1 MEELNKAISQLEHQ
15 DVLENIKFQE
25 QGGYLSLDA
34 IAQIGDAAI
43 KVSIPKYVEMV
54 KKYRNGTIYKAFL
67 WSLSERRA
75 VFDDLQK
82 YIDLWEKHAEEFEV
96 LLYNSMS
103 EVLEEKKIEESRW
116 EKSNTYYMEQ
126 GNQEIASQHMNNVE
140 KLR

>member
-1 MEELNKAISQLEHQ
+1 
-15 DVLENIKFQE
+15 
-25 QGGYLSLDA
+25 
-34 IAQIGDAAI
+34 
-43 KVSIPKYVEMV
+43 
-54 KKYRNGTIYKAFL
+54 
-67 WSLSERRA
+67 